1 MISHQD
7 LVEISLDLTRSHLIL
22 DGSGKISSDLARSR
36 RVSLDFVKYR
46 VHPKPMT
53 SIRRLESTNPP
64 LYWVGYGLKNSP
76 PDLRRVGCGLGKNPT
91 CSTCEQPHSQ
101 PTYKRV
107 GFHGSIFRWMGISFK
122 WSWKLMETIEKC
134 WKVARFHPI
143 CPKSSLGFGG
153 GFMGSIDF
161 SAKLCYESPDLVCLC
176 RIWLFWS
183 PKSFKSS

>member
-53 SIRRLESTNPP
+53 SIRRLESMNPP

-91 CSTCEQPHSQ
+91 CSTCGQPHSQ

-161 SAKLCYESPDLVCLC
+161 SAKLC
-176 RIWLFWS
+176 
-183 PKSFKSS
+183 